1 MYKNYIYQVYKTY
14 MKMYKKYCVALKKKT
29 IEKKTRIRFTRKR
42 LPNAGS
48 AQGCTRILLQR
59 DVGKATSRT
68 RPIHSKKTM
77 WCTRSPHKAAQDHPK
92 PHKAAQGQ
100 SGSETLAQGPHKAL
114 HKAFFLRRRG
124 RAKKKKEKQR
134 QKKKRRKDI

>member
-1 MYKNYIYQVYKTY
+1 MLYLEKIKQ
-14 MKMYKKYCVALKKKT
+14 
-29 IEKKTRIRFTRKR
+29 KKTRIRCTRKR
-42 LPNAGS
+42 LSNAGR
-48 AQGCTRILLQR
+48 AQGFTRIFMQR

-77 WCTRSPHKAAQDHPK
+77 WCTRAPHKAAQDHPK

-114 HKAFFLRRRG
+114 HKAFF
-124 RAKKKKEKQR
+124 
-134 QKKKRRKDI
+134 